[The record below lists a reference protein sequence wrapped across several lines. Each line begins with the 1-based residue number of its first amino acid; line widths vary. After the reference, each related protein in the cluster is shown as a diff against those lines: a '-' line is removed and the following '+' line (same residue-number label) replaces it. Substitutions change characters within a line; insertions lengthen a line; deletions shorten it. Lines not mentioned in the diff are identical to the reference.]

1 MRKFFLIRLAL
12 TLLLTAGPGLA
23 AAAQVVV
30 SAVPIGKRAPMRVDA
45 DLPASVDNTLLKYF
59 PPIIDQR
66 GGSCAQ
72 ASAIG
77 YMFTYEMNRL
87 LDRDASASA
96 DYRFSYQYTYNLV
109 NEGEDSGSFGWDGL
123 ALAMANGIVTE
134 GDFPLSSS
142 SSFKWPNGY
151 DKYLK
156 AIHYRATGF
165 RYINLDKWDDL
176 AQVKQFLYN
185 RGETGRPGGIVV
197 YSAKATN
204 WTFDDEYSG
213 PSETGYKSL
222 LTKLATEG
230 GHALTIAGY
239 DDLVE
244 FTTPS
249 GEVTR
254 GAFIVVN
261 TWGKYS
267 HDNGRFYLP
276 YWFFFNN
283 VPANNLSSSVTTVDV
298 EYREPKLVYRVGVS
312 CDSRDDLSFLIG
324 AASGSS
330 ASSPTAS
337 MRVSIA
343 NHQGGDYPMQG
354 NYWPSDIEFAFDFSN
369 MASRVE
375 EMSDPTW
382 FLDVER
388 AARGRKKATQAR
400 LDRFEVYDYRSG
412 MADPRHYVYDLFE
425 AEEEGRRDFVSG
437 SNLYALTSVPP
448 VYVSCSPLVWLDRFK
463 QPVAAPLVFRT
474 ASGKYAKVRLSS
486 YDRENGTITLKYV
499 YNPNGGRNVQ

>member
-1 MRKFFLIRLAL
+1 MKSTVFIKFAISTFLAL
-12 TLLLTAGPGLA
+12 GVGVA

-30 SAVPIGKRAPMRVDA
+30 SAVPVGKRAPMQVDA
-45 DLPASVDNTLLKYF
+45 VLPSSVDNTLQKYF
-59 PPIIDQR
+59 PPLINQR

-87 LDRDASASA
+87 LDRDASVSA
-96 DYRFSYQYTYNLV
+96 DNRFSYQYTYNFV
-109 NEGEDSGSFGWDGL
+109 NDGEDSGSFGWDGL
-123 ALAMANGIVTE
+123 SLAMSNGIITE
-134 GDFPLSSS
+134 GDFPVSSS
-142 SSFKWPNGY
+142 SSFKWATGY

-165 RYINLDKWDDL
+165 RQIALEKWDDL

-185 RGETGRPGGIVV
+185 RGESGRPGGIVV

-204 WTFDDEYSG
+204 WSFDNNYSG
-213 PSETGYKSL
+213 PSETGYKCL
-222 LTKLATEG
+222 QTKLATEG

-249 GEVTR
+249 GEVSR

-261 TWGKYS
+261 TWGSYS

-276 YWFFFNN
+276 YWFFFHS
-283 VPANNLSSSVTTVDV
+283 VAANGLTSYVTTVDV
-298 EYREPKLVYRVGVS
+298 AYQEPKIVYRVGVS
-312 CDSRDDLSFLIG
+312 CDSRNDLSFLIG
-324 AASGSS
+324 AASGRA
-330 ASSPTAS
+330 ASTPTATL
-337 MRVSIA
+337 RVSIA

-354 NYWPSDIEFAFDFSN
+354 SYWPSDIEFAFDFSSL
-369 MASRVE
+369 APRVV
-375 EMSDPTW
+375 EMMEPTW

-388 AARGRKKATQAR
+388 ASRGKKRATVAR

-412 MADPRHYVYDLFE
+412 MADPQHFVYEISE
-425 AEEEGRRDFVSG
+425 AEREGRRDFSPG
-437 SNLYALTSVPP
+437 DNLYALTSVPP
-448 VYVSCSPLVWLDRFK
+448 RYVSCSPLNWLDRLK

-474 ASGKYAKVRLSS
+474 AAGNYAKVRFSS
-486 YDRENGTITLKYV
+486 YDREKGTISLKYV
-499 YNPNGGRNVQ
+499 YNPNGGRNVR

>member
-1 MRKFFLIRLAL
+1 MKHFLHIIFVAL
-12 TLLLTAGPGLA
+12 LFTAGSWLNVS
-23 AAAQVVV
+23 AQVVI
-30 SAVPIGKRAPMRVDA
+30 SAVPVGKRAPLRVDA
-45 DLPASVDNTLLKYF
+45 DLPSSVDNTLKKYF
-59 PPIIDQR
+59 PPLIDQK

-96 DYRFSYQYTYNLV
+96 DNRFSYQYTYNFV
-109 NEGEDSGSFGWDGL
+109 NDGEDSGSFGWDGL
-123 ALAMANGIVTE
+123 SLAMSNGIITE
-134 GDFPLSSS
+134 GDFPVSSS
-142 SSFKWPNGY
+142 SSFKWATGY

-165 RYINLDKWDDL
+165 RQISLEKWDDL
-176 AQVKQFLYN
+176 AQVKQFLYD
-185 RGETGRPGGIVV
+185 RGESGRPGGLVV

-204 WTFDDEYSG
+204 WSFNRNYSG
-213 PSETGYKSL
+213 PSETGYKCL

-261 TWGKYS
+261 TWGSYS

-276 YWFFFNN
+276 YWFFFNS
-283 VPANNLSSSVTTVDV
+283 VPANSLSSYVTTVDV
-298 EYREPKLVYRVGVS
+298 AYQEPKIVYRVGVS
-312 CDSRDDLSFLIG
+312 CDSRDDLSFMIG
-324 AASGSS
+324 AASGNM
-330 ASSPTAS
+330 AAAPTAGI
-337 MRVSIA
+337 RVSIA

-354 NYWPSDIEFAFDFSN
+354 YYWPSDIEFAFDFS
-369 MASRVE
+369 SVVPRVE
-375 EMSDPTW
+375 EMTEPTW

-388 AARGRKKATQAR
+388 AARGNKKASVAR
-400 LDRFEVYDYRSG
+400 LDRFEVYDYRNG
-412 MADPRHYVYDLFE
+412 TGNPRHYSYDLSE
-425 AEEEGRRDFVSG
+425 AEEEGRREFSSG
-437 SNLYALTSVPP
+437 NNLYALTSVPP
-448 VYVSCSPLVWLDRFK
+448 CYVSCSPLTWLDRLK
-463 QPVAAPLVFRT
+463 QPVAAPLVFKT
-474 ASGKYAKVRLSS
+474 AAGNYVKARFSS
-486 YDRENGTITLKYV
+486 YDREKGTITLKYV
-499 YNPNGGRNVQ
+499 YNPNGGRDVR